1 MSKYRKQKYPKIG
14 TRFRALREELDTI
27 KRDCTQDELAKK
39 IHISKPQISELEN
52 GKRLPSISELKVY
65 HRYFNVPMEYLL
77 GELDCRDY
85 EYLEKSTQT
94 GLSDKTIKRL
104 KILKESV
111 PNYNHIL
118 NFLIES
124 NHFGK
129 LLQVLHNYFFFEFDY
144 PQMYKITGGEIA
156 NISIN
161 VGDLDF
167 GNYMLR
173 VDDLMNI
180 HKQIIYNT
188 LTDIK
193 NELKEKK
200 GFDLPE
206 SFKTKESLN
215 CCVKKKSSRKNKK
228 LKEKSISL

>member
-94 GLSDKTIKRL
+94 GLSDKTIK
-104 KILKESV
+104 S
-111 PNYNHIL
+111 YNHIL